1 MSWTRQVAA
10 GIVLAW
16 CCVGSLAVQGASA
29 QGDRLADARSLD
41 CTFTL
46 IATGTWTDGA
56 PEADL
61 DASELSFR
69 FEAID
74 TQEATAEVIG
84 PFGPSHIITR
94 LTGDYLHFLQMFSSG
109 PLYSTTIFDRETVD
123 GKLMAVHTRHE
134 YTDVS
139 LIGFTSRPEQ
149 YYGDC
154 APTRGPR

>member
-1 MSWTRQVAA
+1 MPPIRQAA
-10 GIVLAW
+10 AWATLGWWLA
-16 CCVGSLAVQGASA
+16 GAGPAAA
-29 QGDRLADARSLD
+29 QDGRLAAARSLA
-41 CTFTL
+41 CSFTL
-46 IATGTWTDGA
+46 MATGTWTDGA
-56 PEADL
+56 PAAEL
-61 DASELSFR
+61 DAATLSFR

-74 TQEATAEVIG
+74 TQGATAEVIG

-109 PLYSTTIFDRETVD
+109 PLYATTVFDRETVD

-154 APTRGPR
+154 VIGR

>member
-1 MSWTRQVAA
+1 MSPTRWIAA
-10 GIVLAW
+10 GVVLAW
-16 CCVGSLAVQGASA
+16 CCAGSLAA
-29 QGDRLADARSLD
+29 QGRGAQGEGLVDATSLD

-46 IATGTWTDGA
+46 MSTGTWTEGA
-56 PEADL
+56 PDAEL

-74 TQEATAEVIG
+74 TQEATAEAIG

-94 LTGDYLHFLQMFSSG
+94 LTGDYLHFLQMFSTG
-109 PLYSTTIFDRETVD
+109 PLYSTTIFNRETVD

-154 APTRGPR
+154 AATRGPR

>member
-1 MSWTRQVAA
+1 MTSRLRGAAFLVLVGCVLGAYVSAVGTRVQDR
-10 GIVLAW
+10 GLATAN
-16 CCVGSLAVQGASA
+16 SLACA
-29 QGDRLADARSLD
+29 
-41 CTFTL
+41 FTL
-46 IATGTWTDGA
+46 ISTGTWTNGQA
-56 PEADL
+56 EASL
-61 DASELSFR
+61 DTSTLEFR
-69 FEAID
+69 FEAIN

-94 LTGDYLHFLQMFSSG
+94 LSGDYLHFVQMLSAG
-109 PLYSTTIFDRETVD
+109 PLYTTTVFNRETVD

-154 APTRGPR
+154 EVSQ

>member
-1 MSWTRQVAA
+1 MTSRLRGAAFLVLVGCVFGAYVSPVATK
-10 GIVLAW
+10 GQDLGLAPAN
-16 CCVGSLAVQGASA
+16 SLACA
-29 QGDRLADARSLD
+29 
-41 CTFTL
+41 FTL
-46 IATGTWTDGA
+46 LSTGTWTNGQA
-56 PEADL
+56 EASL
-61 DASELSFR
+61 DTSTLEFR
-69 FEAID
+69 FEAIN

-94 LTGDYLHFLQMFSSG
+94 LSGDYLHFVQMLSAG
-109 PLYSTTIFDRETVD
+109 PLYTTTVFNRETVD

-154 APTRGPR
+154 EVSQ

>member
-1 MSWTRQVAA
+1 MRPTWQIAA
-10 GIVLAW
+10 WAALAW
-16 CCVGSLAVQGASA
+16 CCTAGQPAWAAGA
-29 QGDRLADARSLD
+29 QTGGLADVRSLD

-46 IATGTWTDGA
+46 MAIGTWTDGA
-56 PEADL
+56 PEAQVE
-61 DASELSFR
+61 SPELSFR
-69 FEAID
+69 FEEID

-94 LTGDYLHFLQMFSSG
+94 HTGDYLHFLQMFSAG

-154 APTRGPR
+154 AVGR

>member
-1 MSWTRQVAA
+1 MSPTRARQVAA
-10 GIVLAW
+10 GMAVAW
-16 CCVGSLAVQGASA
+16 CWAGGLAVQGVGA
-29 QGDRLADARSLD
+29 QGGRLADVTSLD
-41 CTFTL
+41 CNFTL
-46 IATGTWTDGA
+46 MSTGTWTEGA
-56 PEADL
+56 PEAEI
-61 DASELSFR
+61 DATELSFR
-69 FEAID
+69 FEAVD

-94 LTGDYLHFLQMFSSG
+94 LTGDYLHFLQMFSAG

-154 APTRGPR
+154 AIGR

>member
-1 MSWTRQVAA
+1 MTSRSRGAAFLVLVGCVLGAYVSAVGTRVQDR
-10 GIVLAW
+10 GLATAN
-16 CCVGSLAVQGASA
+16 SLACA
-29 QGDRLADARSLD
+29 
-41 CTFTL
+41 FTL
-46 IATGTWTDGA
+46 ISTGTWTNGQA
-56 PEADL
+56 EASL
-61 DASELSFR
+61 DTSTLEFR
-69 FEAID
+69 FEAIN

-94 LTGDYLHFLQMFSSG
+94 LSGDYLHFVQMLSAG
-109 PLYSTTIFDRETVD
+109 PLYTTTVFNRETVD

-154 APTRGPR
+154 EVSQ

>member
-1 MSWTRQVAA
+1 MSPTRQVAA
-10 GIVLAW
+10 WAVLAW
-16 CCVGSLAVQGASA
+16 CCAGSQPAGAGGA
-29 QGDRLADARSLD
+29 QGGGLADVRSLD
-41 CTFTL
+41 CTFAL
-46 IATGTWTDGA
+46 MSVGTWTDGA
-56 PEADL
+56 PEAQV
-61 DASELSFR
+61 DASELTFR
-69 FEAID
+69 FEEID
-74 TQEATAEVIG
+74 AQGATAEVIG

-94 LTGDYLHFLQMFSSG
+94 HTGDYLHFLQMFSAG

-154 APTRGPR
+154 LPGR

>member
-1 MSWTRQVAA
+1 MRPTRELATCVAL
-10 GIVLAW
+10 LAW
-16 CCVGSLAVQGASA
+16 CWVSSEPASAGGA
-29 QGDRLADARSLD
+29 QGDGLAGVRSLD

-46 IATGTWTDGA
+46 LSTGTWTDGA
-56 PEADL
+56 PEAQVDSSDL
-61 DASELSFR
+61 AFR

-74 TQEATAEVIG
+74 TQDATAEVIG

-94 LTGDYLHFLQMFSSG
+94 HSGDYLHFLQMFSAG

-154 APTRGPR
+154 AVGR

>member
-1 MSWTRQVAA
+1 MSRTLQVAA
-10 GIVLAW
+10 WAVLVW
-16 CCVGSLAVQGASA
+16 CCAGIQPAGAQGA
-29 QGDRLADARSLD
+29 GLAGVRSLD

-46 IATGTWTDGA
+46 IAVGTWTDAGA
-56 PEADL
+56 PEAQV
-61 DASELSFR
+61 DASELAFR
-69 FEAID
+69 FEEID

-94 LTGDYLHFLQMFSSG
+94 HAGDYLHFLQMFSSG
-109 PLYSTTIFDRETVD
+109 PLYSTTVFDRETVD

-154 APTRGPR
+154 AVGR

>member
-1 MSWTRQVAA
+1 MSPTRQVAA
-10 GIVLAW
+10 WVVLVW
-16 CCVGSLAVQGASA
+16 CCTGVQTAPTAGAQDA
-29 QGDRLADARSLD
+29 GLADVRSLD

-46 IATGTWTDGA
+46 IAVGTWTDDGA
-56 PEADL
+56 PEAQV
-61 DASELSFR
+61 DASELSFQ
-69 FEAID
+69 FEDVD

-94 LTGDYLHFLQMFSSG
+94 HSGDYLHFLQMFSAG
-109 PLYSTTIFDRETVD
+109 PLYSTTVFDRETVD

-154 APTRGPR
+154 AVGR

>member
-1 MSWTRQVAA
+1 MSATRQVAA
-10 GIVLAW
+10 WAALVW
-16 CCVGSLAVQGASA
+16 CCGGVQPAPADGA
-29 QGDRLADARSLD
+29 QGGGLADVRSLD

-46 IATGTWTDGA
+46 IAVGTWTDEGV
-56 PEADL
+56 PEAQV

-69 FEAID
+69 FEDVD
-74 TQEATAEVIG
+74 TQEATANVIG

-94 LTGDYLHFLQMFSSG
+94 HSGDYLHFLQMFSAG

-154 APTRGPR
+154 AVGR